1 MWNLVKVGRWSFAIC
16 LLGLAGQQFYYS
28 EFRPVFVPSWPGGH
42 FPGEIV
48 LVYLYNVTLIGCS
61 IALLLER
68 HARSAML
75 LLGGIFLILLLFC
88 HTPYELIVDPYSKQI
103 GVWTNAFKDLAFA
116 GGAFAI
122 AGSFPDNPLAIRRKS
137 AMVRVLEL
145 LIPLGSF
152 FFSITMIVFGIDHFL
167 YVDFVSI
174 LVPGWI
180 PGHLFWTY
188 FAGVALIGGGLG
200 IMFRVRLKQVAI
212 LLGTM
217 IFLWLILLHIP
228 RAAVAPVTDKGNELT
243 SVFEA
248 LGFSGMAFVMAYG
261 YTLTRVFPS
270 VAVVS

>member
-1 MWNLVKVGRWSFAIC
+1 MWNLVKVGRWFFAIC

-28 EFRPVFVPSWPGGH
+28 EFRPVFVPSWPGH

-48 LVYLYNVTLIGCS
+48 LVYLYSLTLIGCS

-88 HTPYELIVDPYSKQI
+88 HTPYELIVDPYSKHI
-103 GVWTNAFKDLAFA
+103 GVWANAFKDLAFT
-116 GGAFAI
+116 GGAFAV
-122 AGSFPDNPLAIRRKS
+122 AGSFPDNPLAIRKKPG
-137 AMVRVLEL
+137 MVRILEL

-152 FFSITMIVFGIDHFL
+152 FFSITMIVFGICHFL
-167 YVDFVSI
+167 YVEYTVSI
-174 LVPGWI
+174 VPDWI

-188 FAGVALIGGGLG
+188 FAGVALIGAGLG
-200 IMFRVRLKQVAI
+200 VMFRVRLKQVAI

-217 IFLWLILLHIP
+217 IFLWVILLHIP

-248 LGFSGMAFVMAYG
+248 LGFSGVAFVMAYG
-261 YTLTRVFPS
+261 YALTRVFPGA
-270 VAVVS
+270 VAVS

>member
-1 MWNLVKVGRWSFAIC
+1 MWNLVKVGRWFFAIC

-28 EFRPVFVPSWPGGH
+28 DFRPLFVPPWPGH

-48 LVYLYNVTLIGCS
+48 LVYLFNIALIGGAFA
-61 IALLLER
+61 IIQER
-68 HARSAML
+68 RGRSVML
-75 LLGGIFLILLLFC
+75 LLGGIFLALLLFC
-88 HTPYELIVDPYSKQI
+88 HIPYELISDPYSRHI

-116 GGAFAI
+116 GGAFAV

-152 FFSITMIVFGIDHFL
+152 FFSIMIIIFGIDHFL
-167 YVDFVSI
+167 YIEYSAAI
-174 LVPGWI
+174 VPGWI
-180 PGHLFWTY
+180 PGHVFWAY
-188 FAGVALIGGGLG
+188 FVGVALICAGVG
-200 IMFRVRLKQVAI
+200 IMFRVRLKAAAI
-212 LLGTM
+212 LLGTI
-217 IFLWLILLHIP
+217 IFIWVILLHIP
-228 RAAVAPVTDKGNELT
+228 RAAVASVSDKGNELT

-270 VAVVS
+270 EVAVS